1 MNATDLTQP
10 DDLVNDEQSYYTD
23 ISYQPETPVMETER
37 AETATERPAVAT
49 GTGSPNGPE
58 RDSPNCPKPFR
69 EVLSDKRFWMIAPVL
84 LIALGSTVYFLVR
97 GTQKPQ
103 EPLINRVNSTIPN
116 AQTDSVP
123 KSKLELQAAEQRR
136 DKNGQSSVNGMQ
148 TGVSGSLPAEPATSG
163 LPATLDPYLYKQK
176 RTPEATDPELA
187 AMDSLYNPAPAVR
200 SRSGNRV
207 RSGSRSRAMPAYV
220 EAPLPDE
227 FDDDLRP
234 RDIQKQVDD
243 RQRLLALL
251 AEYKRDKEAKAA
263 ATREGERPRKAESG
277 AVVSTLG
284 EGANRRW
291 NGFYGL
297 YSSDQK
303 GQQEAALTEDLGT
316 IRAVIHHDQQITD
329 GGRVQLRL
337 LEPVTLRGIN
347 IPANTII
354 YGVGSFGSER
364 VSIGIS
370 NLQYEGRIFPIKLT
384 VHDMDGMP
392 GVFVPNVLAAQEG
405 KQLLG
410 QAVGGANYNLN
421 GASAT
426 NARTAATM
434 AGISVAQSGLS
445 GARGVLQRK
454 ITQQKAT
461 LKGNYYVLLK

>member
-1 MNATDLTQP
+1 MNDTDPTRP
-10 DDLVNDEQSYYTD
+10 DDLVNDEQPDYD
-23 ISYQPETPVMETER
+23 EQPYQAETPVTASER
-37 AETATERPAVAT
+37 TERPTVAT
-49 GTGSPNGPE
+49 ETGSPK
-58 RDSPNCPKPFR
+58 SFR
-69 EVLSDKRFWMIAPVL
+69 EVLKDKRFWMVAPVL
-84 LIALGSTVYFLVR
+84 LIALGSTIYFLKAR
-97 GTQKPQ
+97 SDEPQK
-103 EPLINRVNSTIPN
+103 PLINHVNATIPN

-123 KSKLELQAAEQRR
+123 KSKLELQAAEQRM
-136 DKNGQSSVNGMQ
+136 DKSRQSSVNGMQ
-148 TGVSGSLPAEPATSG
+148 TAVSGQQLPETASAG
-163 LPATLDPYLYKQK
+163 LPSTLDPYLYKQQ
-176 RTPEATDPELA
+176 RQPEATDPELA
-187 AMDSLYNPAPAVR
+187 AMDSLYNPAPPVRPRPGSRVR
-200 SRSGNRV
+200 SRSRP
-207 RSGSRSRAMPAYV
+207 RSMPANI
-220 EAPLPDE
+220 EASLPDE
-227 FDDDLRP
+227 FDEELRP
-234 RDIQKQVDD
+234 RDDQKHTDD

-263 ATREGERPRKAESG
+263 AAREGERPRKAESG

-284 EGANRRW
+284 ETANRRW
-291 NGFYGL
+291 NSFYGL

-316 IRAVIHHDQQITD
+316 IRALIHHEQQITD

-337 LEPVTLRGIN
+337 LEPVTVRGMK

-354 YGVGSFGSER
+354 YGVGSFGAER
-364 VSIGIS
+364 VSICIS
-370 NLQYEGRIFPIKLT
+370 SLQYEGRIFPIKLT

-410 QAVGGANYNLN
+410 QALSGANYNLN
-421 GASAT
+421 GTSAT

>member
-1 MNATDLTQP
+1 MNATDPTQP
-10 DDLVNDEQSYYTD
+10 DDLVNDEQPDYAD
-23 ISYQPETPVMETER
+23 ISYQPETPVMATEHT
-37 AETATERPAVAT
+37 EMPTERPAVAT
-49 GTGSPNGPE
+49 DRPNH
-58 RDSPNCPKPFR
+58 PKPFR

-103 EPLINRVNSTIPN
+103 EPLINRVNATIPN

-123 KSKLELQAAEQRR
+123 KSKLELQAADQRR
-136 DKNGQSSVNGMQ
+136 DKSGQSSVNGMQ
-148 TGVSGSLPAEPATSG
+148 TGISGQLLTETATSG

-207 RSGSRSRAMPAYV
+207 RSGSRSRSMPADID
-220 EAPLPDE
+220 ASLPDE
-227 FDDDLRP
+227 FNEDLRP
-234 RDIQKQVDD
+234 RDDQKQVDD

-263 ATREGERPRKAESG
+263 ASRDGERARKAESG

-284 EGANRRW
+284 ETANRRW

-337 LEPVTLRGIN
+337 LEPVTLRGTN

-421 GASAT
+421 GTSAT

>member
-1 MNATDLTQP
+1 MNATDPTQP
-10 DDLVNDEQSYYTD
+10 DDLVNDEQPDYADT
-23 ISYQPETPVMETER
+23 SYQTETPVWTTEHAEMRTEDR
-37 AETATERPAVAT
+37 AVVTNHSNRP
-49 GTGSPNGPE
+49 N
-58 RDSPNCPKPFR
+58 RPKPFR
-69 EVLSDKRFWMIAPVL
+69 EMLNDKRFWMVAPVL
-84 LIALGSTVYFLVR
+84 LIALGSTVYFLVS

-103 EPLINRVNSTIPN
+103 EPLINRVNAAIPN

-148 TGVSGSLPAEPATSG
+148 TGVSGQLPAEAATSS

-176 RTPEATDPELA
+176 RTPETPGLPATDPELA
-187 AMDSLYNPAPAVR
+187 AMDSLYNPAAPVRHRSGGRTRSTGR
-200 SRSGNRV
+200 SRS
-207 RSGSRSRAMPAYV
+207 MPADI
-220 EAPLPDE
+220 EASLPDE
-227 FDDDLRP
+227 FDEDLRP
-234 RDIQKQVDD
+234 RENQKQVDD

-263 ATREGERPRKAESG
+263 AALEGERPRKAESG

-284 EGANRRW
+284 EGTNRRW

-337 LEPVTLRGIN
+337 LEPVTVRGVN

-421 GASAT
+421 GTSAT